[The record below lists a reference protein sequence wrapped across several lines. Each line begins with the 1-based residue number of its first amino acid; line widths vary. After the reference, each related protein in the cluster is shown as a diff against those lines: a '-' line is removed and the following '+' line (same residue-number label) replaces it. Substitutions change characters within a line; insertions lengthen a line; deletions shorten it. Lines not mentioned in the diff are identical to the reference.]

1 MRTRVLGGVAWKA
14 LSQVVLVASRV
25 AVALILARLL
35 TPHEYG
41 LAGMVLVFSTLIF
54 IFSDLALTAALVRR
68 PKLTEAD
75 RSTAFW
81 TSLAVGAGFTVVG
94 VGLAG
99 PIAAFY
105 GEPDVRPL
113 FAVLSLSFLVT
124 AVGTTQAAL
133 LTREMDFRSLELRKI
148 AGVLAGAATGI
159 ATAAEGYG
167 AWAIIVQQLT
177 QTVVSVALLWSFSP
191 WRPRLLYSL
200 GSLRQ
205 LAGFSLKVFS
215 TQLLFYANRNTDNL
229 LIGRFLGAAALG
241 AYALAYN
248 VMLFPFS
255 RIASPLQ
262 EVLFP
267 AFARMQGERERLAD
281 AWLRVNR
288 AVAAISV
295 PALIGMVIVAPEFV
309 SVVVGDRWAPAVP
322 VLQILAWVGLLQSL
336 QRLNSS
342 LLQACDR
349 AGTLLRFSLVSFAAS
364 IAAFAIGLRW
374 GIVGVA
380 ACYAI
385 ANALL
390 QPLYAWLTARTV
402 GVSLG
407 RYTASLA
414 GVFQAALVMAACALT
429 TRLLL
434 VHEGAP
440 AAATLAAVVLVGATT
455 YVACCFWRAP
465 QLIGEARD
473 LFQGRRAAAMRAEP
487 AKP

>member
-1 MRTRVLGGVAWKA
+1 MRARVLGGVAWKA
-14 LSQVVLVASRV
+14 LSQGVLVASHVVV
-25 AVALILARLL
+25 AVILARLL

-81 TSLAVGAGFTVVG
+81 TSLAVGAGFTVLG

-105 GEPDVRPL
+105 GEPDVRAL

-124 AVGTTQAAL
+124 AVGTTQSAL

-148 AGVLAGAATGI
+148 AGVLAGAVTGI
-159 ATAAEGYG
+159 ATAAQGYG

-177 QTVVSVALLWSFSP
+177 QTAVSVALLWTLSP
-191 WRPRLLYSL
+191 WRPRFVYSL
-200 GSLRQ
+200 GSLRH

-215 TQLLFYANRNTDNL
+215 TQLLFYANRNMDNL

-255 RIASPLQ
+255 RIASPIQ

-267 AFARMQGERERLAD
+267 AFARMQDERERLAD

-288 AVAAISV
+288 AVAAVSV
-295 PALIGMVIVAPEFV
+295 PSLIGMVIVAPEFV
-309 SVVVGDRWAPAVP
+309 SVVMGGRWAAAVP

-349 AGTLLRFSLVSFAAS
+349 AGTLLRFSLVAFVAS
-364 IAAFAIGLRW
+364 IAAFAVGLQW

-402 GVSLG
+402 GVSLR
-407 RYTASLA
+407 RYAASLA

-440 AAATLAAVVLVGATT
+440 AAATLTVVMLVGAAT
-455 YVACCFWRAP
+455 YIACCFWRAP
-465 QLIGEARD
+465 QVVAEARD
-473 LFQGRRAAAMRAEP
+473 LFQGRRAATIRAEP